1 MCEGDVDRKTGAVV
15 LRGFILSEWKEGSI
29 DRWGERS
36 KGVDGGGSYAL
47 SLVGH

>member
-1 MCEGDVDRKTGAVV
+1 MDRKTGAVV
-15 LRGFILSEWKEGSI
+15 LRGFILSEWKEGRI
-29 DRWGERS
+29 DICRKRS

>member
-1 MCEGDVDRKTGAVV
+1 MNERKDG
-15 LRGFILSEWKEGSI
+15 LME
-29 DRWGERS
+29 ERS